1 MRHRGRPVTTHQH
14 DSRETEPQLPK
25 QQHELEPIKGQR
37 RSGFCY
43 YVTSLPHA
51 SVNIAKSDPNGAS
64 KGTRAPAARN
74 PAPPPGAGGLEA
86 VEREPETLL
95 PARPLTH
102 LASSCCLR

>member
-1 MRHRGRPVTTHQH
+1 MTTHQH

-64 KGTRAPAARN
+64 KGTRTPAARN

-102 LASSCCLR
+102 LKCGCD